1 MQIKFDVGGDNV
13 NQYITMSIN
22 INYILYRFKTLNFYN
37 KAYRFGGGVPAN
49 ISKYKEAARMF
60 KS

>member
-1 MQIKFDVGGDNV
+1 MICQKHAV
-13 NQYITMSIN
+13 NPELININ
-22 INYILYRFKTLNFYN
+22 INYIQYRFKTLNFYN